1 MTSTTATYERIAG
14 AVAARAAELLDTPV
28 AVTDA
33 HGIIVA
39 SSQQGLTGLP
49 YEMADRVL
57 ALGWLRVPL
66 RCNEQVGEVILAE
79 PRAGASVP
87 PHLAEAIIELTIG
100 QTTVVEQLP
109 NQHELK
115 NKVIDELLH
124 GIVRDETAISREAKI
139 LGMDLGPPRAVLL
152 IDATDFIARTEGD
165 PARGQRQA
173 QRLIESVVRFFK
185 LPSDT
190 ICAHLSDGEVAVLK
204 ASNSSN
210 LDAWAEGPESTDSIG
225 ASWANLTA
233 LKRASTALLGRL
245 RADTGS
251 AVQIGIG
258 RYHPGLRGLA
268 LSYEDAR
275 AALSLGRRLQSQ
287 RGVHCLDDLGI
298 AAFVGV
304 ADEATKVALAL
315 HLLSPLDH
323 EPELLATLDAFFA
336 ADCCPSATASRLA
349 IHRNTLGYRLSKIA
363 ALTGLDPRHFDAAVL
378 IRLALVL
385 RVLHH
390 PPASPG

>member
-1 MTSTTATYERIAG
+1 
-14 AVAARAAELLDTPV
+14 
-28 AVTDA
+28 
-33 HGIIVA
+33 
-39 SSQQGLTGLP
+39 
-49 YEMADRVL
+49 
-57 ALGWLRVPL
+57 
-66 RCNEQVGEVILAE
+66 
-79 PRAGASVP
+79 
-87 PHLAEAIIELTIG
+87 
-100 QTTVVEQLP
+100 
-109 NQHELK
+109 
-115 NKVIDELLH
+115 
-124 GIVRDETAISREAKI
+124 
-139 LGMDLGPPRAVLL
+139 
-152 IDATDFIARTEGD
+152 
-165 PARGQRQA
+165 PARRQRQA
-173 QRLIESVVRFFK
+173 RRLIESVVRFFK

-210 LDAWAEGPESTDSIG
+210 LDTWAEDLDNAELG

-233 LKRASTALLGRL
+233 LKRASVALLGRL

-251 AVQIGIG
+251 AVQVGIG

>member
-1 MTSTTATYERIAG
+1 MVTSNTATYERIAG
-14 AVAARAAELLDTPV
+14 AVAARAAELLDAPV
-28 AVTDA
+28 VVTDA

-57 ALGWLRVPL
+57 ALGWLHVPL
-66 RCNEQVGEVILAE
+66 RCGDQVGEVVIAA
-79 PRAGASVP
+79 PRAGAAVP
-87 PHLAEAIIELTIG
+87 PHLAEAIVELTIG
-100 QTTVVEQLP
+100 QTTVVDQLP

-115 NKVIDELLH
+115 NKLIDELLH
-124 GIVRDETAISREAKI
+124 GIVRDETAILREAKI

-152 IDATDFIARTEGD
+152 IDATDFIARAEED
-165 PARGQRQA
+165 PARRQRQA
-173 QRLIESVVRFFK
+173 RRLIESVVHFFK

-210 LDAWAEGPESTDSIG
+210 LDTWAEDLDNAELG

-233 LKRASTALLGRL
+233 LKRASVALLGRL
-245 RADTGS
+245 RADTGT
-251 AVQIGIG
+251 AMQIGIG

-336 ADCCPSATASRLA
+336 ADCCPSATAGRLA

-363 ALTGLDPRHFDAAVL
+363 ALTGLAPRYFDDAVL

-385 RVLHH
+385 RALHH
-390 PPASPG
+390 PQ